1 MNVIAPYLMIVL
13 TRVSEVGAPR
23 VQCVS
28 NSKTKLNNNFKASVF
43 YTNKR

>member
-1 MNVIAPYLMIVL
+1 MNMVAPYLMSVL
-13 TRVSEVGAPR
+13 TRVSEVGLPR

-43 YTNKR
+43 YTNIR